1 MTKTDDNKSLYFFI
15 NPVSGKGVAKK
26 IFTKVSKALC
36 ASGIDVKLYVSKYK
50 GDIADNISNID
61 LTDVDG
67 VVVIGGDGT
76 IHEAIN
82 GLIKSG
88 KHYYLPMG
96 VIPAGSGNAY
106 ASDLNIND
114 LDQAI
119 NALIKFEIK
128 KIDIM
133 EINHRD
139 GTSYSANILGWGM
152 AARVNKIAEKLRF
165 LGGIRYT
172 IASIICII
180 FLKPER
186 MDFNIDDIVIK
197 AKGLLFLALNT
208 VHTGKGMKMAPNAE
222 MDDGLLDIILFKN
235 ATRLNIFRIFMKIY
249 NGEHI
254 YCEGVEYIQAKQ
266 FSINTSNDSL
276 NIDGENMG
284 YSPVKVR
291 LLSNKLKIFS

>member
-1 MTKTDDNKSLYFFI
+1 MTKTDNNKSLYFFI
-15 NPVSGKGVAKK
+15 NPISGKGVAKK

-88 KHYYLPMG
+88 KYYYLPMG

-119 NALIKFEIK
+119 NTLIKFEIK

-133 EINHRD
+133 QINHRD
-139 GTSYSANILGWGM
+139 GISYSANILGWGM
-152 AARVNKIAEKLRF
+152 ATRVNKIAEKLRF

-186 MDFNIDDIVIK
+186 MDFNIDDKVIK

-208 VHTGKGMKMAPNAE
+208 VHTGKGMKMAPTAE

-266 FSINTSNDSL
+266 FAINTLNDSL

-291 LLSNKLKIFS
+291 LLANKLKIFS

>member
-1 MTKTDDNKSLYFFI
+1 MTKTNNNKSLYFFI
-15 NPVSGKGVAKK
+15 NPKSGKGVAKK

-36 ASGIDVKLYVSKYK
+36 ASGIDIKLYVSKYK

-61 LTDVDG
+61 LTHVDG
-67 VVVIGGDGT
+67 IVVFGGDGT
-76 IHEAIN
+76 IHEAII

-119 NALIKFEIK
+119 NALIRFEIK

-139 GTSYSANILGWGM
+139 GISYSANILGWGM

-266 FSINTSNDSL
+266 FSINTLNDSL